1 MIIHKI
7 EVARLQLDTAINLFL
22 DDVDFIS
29 SLTLAGA
36 SEEILGKL
44 LEREGKDS
52 MLKKLNS
59 WYEDTSSE
67 KIKYGEFAKRA
78 NLARTCLKH
87 APVKEEDELEIYK
100 WEAVQ
105 MIMRAMTN
113 YKELAGEASETM
125 NKMAGWVN
133 DNKDIYETIE

>member
-1 MIIHKI
+1 MLIHKI
-7 EVARLQLDTAINLFL
+7 EVAKLQLDTAINLFL

-52 MLKKLNS
+52 MLKKLHS
-59 WYEDTSSE
+59 WYEDTSGE
-67 KIKYGEFAKRA
+67 EIKYGEFAQKA
-78 NLARTCLKH
+78 NLARNCLKH
-87 APVKEEDELEIYK
+87 ATIKEEDELEIYK

-105 MIMRAMTN
+105 MIRRAMTN
-113 YKELAGEASETM
+113 YKELTGNPTETM
-125 NKMAGWVN
+125 LKMAVWIEN
-133 DNKDIYETIE
+133 NKDIYESTE